1 MSNIL
6 STSPLDNRHFS
17 ADIAT
22 KLGDINAAVIIQQL
36 HYWLQKDVGVIID
49 GIKWIYNSFEAWVK
63 EQFKWLSVWQ
73 FRQAMNLLRS
83 LGIVKVI
90 RYKARQWNQTN
101 YYTLDYDR
109 LHEFLGT
116 ESSTST
122 TDSEEAKNAE
132 STEISDLCNNTDQAE
147 ESLTLEMRDS
157 KLSYIDS
164 KKTSLEDQTTKQT
177 VAASPEKEELNALGE
192 PEAKVTQPKVNG
204 LGEENKANSGFGNK
218 SAGKE
223 VSSAKC
229 SIKVVNKEWRSH
241 LDQLDSLGVGINP
254 TVVKV
259 VKANQKEDVER
270 AIALLKSRKRDGH
283 ISNPAGFVVQSL
295 KQNWGQ
301 EVSKTED
308 SQATFRY
315 WYGMARELGYCQG
328 TEIRDGEQW
337 VLLSGNWEKWESAV
351 ERWYSVDYLR
361 KVLGRNNNR

>member
-17 ADIAT
+17 AEIAT
-22 KLGDINAAVIIQQL
+22 KLGDINSAVIIQQL

-49 GIKWIYNSFEAWVK
+49 GVKWIYNSFEAWVK

-90 RYKARQWNQTN
+90 RYRAKQWNQVN

-116 ESSTST
+116 ESTPK
-122 TDSEEAKNAE
+122 EEAKNPE
-132 STEISDLCNNTDQAE
+132 TTENSDLCNNTAQGVRNQHIEVRTAHKSIYDTE
-147 ESLTLEMRDS
+147 N
-157 KLSYIDS
+157 
-164 KKTSLEDQTTKQT
+164 TSLEDQTTKQT
-177 VAASPEKEELNALGE
+177 VAASPENEEIKPLVE
-192 PEAKVTQPKVNG
+192 PKAKVTQPKVTG
-204 LGEENKANSGFGNK
+204 LGEDKKANSGFGNK
-218 SAGKE
+218 LNGQEA
-223 VSSAKC
+223 SSAKC
-229 SIKVVNKEWRSH
+229 SIKVINKEWKSH
-241 LDQLDSLGVGINP
+241 LDQLDQLGVGINA

-259 VKANQKEDVER
+259 VKVNQKENVER

-283 ISNPAGFVVQSL
+283 VSNPSGFFVQAL

-308 SQATFRY
+308 SQSVFRY
-315 WYGMARELGYCQG
+315 WYQLARELGYCQSQ
-328 TEIRDGEQW
+328 EVRDNEQW
-337 VLLSGNWEKWESAV
+337 VNLGGTWEKWESAV
-351 ERWYSVDYLR
+351 GRGYSVEYLR
-361 KVLGRNNNR
+361 KVLGRNQNR